1 MCIRMK
7 KKVDTTGTAPKTNKK
22 IIETETR
29 PQTHKVLTTHSP
41 GLSQTLSCHMLM
53 ECCVFKIK

>member
-1 MCIRMK
+1 MK
-7 KKVDTTGTAPKTNKK
+7 KKVDTTEQLLKLIKK

-29 PQTHKVLTTHSP
+29 PQTHKLLTTHSP

>member
-1 MCIRMK
+1 MK
-7 KKVDTTGTAPKTNKK
+7 KNVDTTGTAPKTNKK

-29 PQTHKVLTTHSP
+29 PHTHKVLTTHSP
-41 GLSQTLSCHMLM
+41 GLSQILSCHMLM